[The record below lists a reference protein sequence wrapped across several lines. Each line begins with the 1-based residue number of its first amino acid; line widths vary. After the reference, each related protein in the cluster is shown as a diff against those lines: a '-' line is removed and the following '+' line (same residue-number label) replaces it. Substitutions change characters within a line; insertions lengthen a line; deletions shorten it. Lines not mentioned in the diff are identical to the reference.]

1 MGKALS
7 GAMLGALLGST
18 SRQCTALLPSRS
30 FPAWTPLV
38 GARSI
43 TGGSPMIPE
52 ERFYPEWVD
61 AILNRE
67 NATGPRKKRHT
78 RRMQMRQLQREH
90 DHKRRIAQTTASIQ
104 ARKEKLMLQKQAGL
118 QWEVK
123 FTS

>member
-1 MGKALS
+1 MGGWILC
-7 GAMLGALLGST
+7 AMLAFVA
-18 SRQCTALLPSRS
+18 RQCTALLPSRT
-30 FPAWTPLV
+30 FPVAWTPALT
-38 GARSI
+38 GARNI

-67 NATGPRKKRHT
+67 HATGPRKKRQKK
-78 RRMQMRQLQREH
+78 RMRMRQLQREH
-90 DHKRRIAQTTASIQ
+90 DHKRRIAQTNASIE
-104 ARKEKLMLQKQAGL
+104 AHKDKLMHQKQAGL